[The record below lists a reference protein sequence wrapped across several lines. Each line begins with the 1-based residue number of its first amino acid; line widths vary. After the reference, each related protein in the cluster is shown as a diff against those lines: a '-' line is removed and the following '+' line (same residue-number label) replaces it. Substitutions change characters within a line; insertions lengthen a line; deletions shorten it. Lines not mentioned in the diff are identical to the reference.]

1 MCGLTG
7 FLTQQTRPQPELRA
21 ALARMTA
28 TLTHRGPDSEGLWLE
43 GGMALGH
50 RRLAIVDL
58 SPAGHQPMAS
68 RCGRYVLAFN
78 GEIYNHLELRR
89 ELPAQDWRGH
99 SDTETLLA
107 AVARW
112 GLQGTLPRLVGM
124 FAIAL
129 WDREQ
134 QTLQL
139 ARDRLGEKPLYY
151 GQLPGGDFVFGSE
164 LKALREHPDW
174 QAAVDRS
181 ALALYMRH
189 NVVPG
194 THCIYQGLHK
204 LAPAHWLSLRAGQ
217 APQTGCYWDLPAIA
231 AAGQRAWAPEDA
243 VQRLGELLDQ
253 ALRGQRVADVPL
265 GAFLSGGVDSST
277 VVARLQ
283 ALSERPVHSFAIG
296 FEQAHLNEAEHA
308 QAVAAHLG
316 TRHTEFYVS
325 SADALALIPQL
336 PQLYDEP
343 FADSSQIPTHL
354 VARLAQREV
363 RVALSG
369 DGGDELFA
377 GYNRYVLA
385 AKVWRHLARLPLG
398 LRRWAARCV
407 LSQPPAR
414 LDRLG
419 RWIGRANL
427 GDRLH
432 KAAEAV
438 LPAVDAMAMYRALVS
453 HWPDPGALVLGAQE
467 GASWLDPGRL
477 PALPEAVDR
486 MALADQMTYLPDD
499 ILVKVDRA
507 AMAVGLETRVPLL
520 DHRIVE
526 FAWQLPLD
534 LKLREGQSKWVLR
547 QLLYR
552 QVPRTLIDRPKQGFA
567 VPLDAWLRGP
577 LRDWAEALLEPTR
590 LHHTG
595 LLDAERVQ
603 RHWQEHLSGRR
614 NWQYR
619 LWDVL
624 MFQAWHERWMR

>member
-7 FLTQQTRPQPELRA
+7 FLTQQTRPEPELQA

-43 GGMALGH
+43 QGMALGH

-58 SPAGHQPMAS
+58 SPAGHQPMVS

-78 GEIYNHLELRR
+78 GEIYNHLTLRR

-107 AVARW
+107 AVGHW

-129 WDREQ
+129 WDRELRE
-134 QTLQL
+134 LQL

-151 GQLPGGDFVFGSE
+151 GSLPGGDFVFGSE
-164 LKALREHPDW
+164 LKALRQHPDW
-174 QAAVDRS
+174 QGRIDRS

-194 THCIYQGLHK
+194 AHCIHAGLHK
-204 LAPAHWLSLRAGQ
+204 LLPAHWLRLRAGQ
-217 APQTGCYWDLPAIA
+217 APQTGCYWNLPALA
-231 AAGQRAWAPEDA
+231 AQGPQAWAPEDA

-253 ALRGQRVADVPL
+253 ALMGQRVADVPL

-283 ALSERPVHSFAIG
+283 ALSDRPVHSFAIG

-308 QAVAAHLG
+308 KAVAAHLG
-316 TRHTEFYVS
+316 TTHTEFYVG

-385 AKVWRHLARLPLG
+385 ARVWRHLARLPLS

-407 LSQPPAR
+407 LAQPPAR

-419 RWIGRANL
+419 RCIGRANL
-427 GDRLH
+427 GDQLH

-438 LPAVDAMAMYRALVS
+438 LPATDAMAMYRALVS

-467 GASWLDPGRL
+467 GASWLDAGRL
-477 PALPEAVDR
+477 PALPQVVDA
-486 MALADQMTYLPDD
+486 MALADQMSYLPDD

-526 FAWQLPLD
+526 FAWQLPLS

-552 QVPRTLIDRPKQGFA
+552 QVPRALIERPKQGFA

-577 LRDWAEALLEPTR
+577 LRDWAEALLEPGR
-590 LHHTG
+590 LRAAG

-624 MFQAWHERWMR
+624 MFEAWREHWQA